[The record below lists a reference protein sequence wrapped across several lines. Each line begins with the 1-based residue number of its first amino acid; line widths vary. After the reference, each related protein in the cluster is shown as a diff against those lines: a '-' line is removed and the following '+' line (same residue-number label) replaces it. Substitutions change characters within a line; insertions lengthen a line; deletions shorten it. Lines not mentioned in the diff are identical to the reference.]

1 MKKIFACIVA
11 LALMLA
17 CCSFSVSAAGGPTV
31 EKVTRISDKAIL
43 IEFSEDIIL
52 DEKRPF
58 VGLRY
63 VNDEDKLQF
72 VNGQPLQY
80 YNFEV
85 SVIDGRTLLVD
96 STEGIA
102 SQMLDF
108 KGQYAF
114 YKDFRLKLCIE
125 EMAPDGVDV
134 YESGGVY
141 NIRSRATGKELE
153 AHYTGNKTLEGCY
166 FDIAVDFNYIGNKNT
181 DTDNMDDP
189 NAEKPVEEEVKVDNN
204 TFIKDDAESAS
215 DKVVVIREDINATV
229 LYAALGCAVAA
240 VVGVIAI
247 VVILFVKKGKAG
259 R

>member
-1 MKKIFACIVA
+1 MKKILVCIMA
-11 LALMLA
+11 LALMLG

-31 EKVTRISDKAIL
+31 EKVTRISDKAIM

-52 DEKRPF
+52 DETRPF
-58 VGLRY
+58 FGLRY
-63 VNDEDKLQF
+63 VNDENQLQF
-72 VNGQPLQY
+72 VNGAPLQY

-85 SVIDGRTLLVD
+85 SVIDGRTLLMD

-114 YKDFRLKLCIE
+114 YKDFHLKLCIE

-153 AHYTGNKTLEGCY
+153 AHYSGPRALEGCY
-166 FDIAVDFNYIGNKNT
+166 FDIEVDFNYIGTKNT
-181 DTDNMDDP
+181 ETNNMDDP
-189 NAEKPVEEEVKVDNN
+189 NVEKPVEDVEVDNN
-204 TFIKDDAESAS
+204 TFIKDDADSAS
-215 DKVVVIREDINATV
+215 DKVVVIREDVNVTV
-229 LYAALGCAVAA
+229 LYAALGCAAAA
-240 VVGVIAI
+240 VVGMIAI
-247 VVILFVKKGKAG
+247 VVILLVKKGKAG